1 MIYEPMYNQDME
13 NKGFFFFFPVET
25 RRERQWP
32 AQHCEGHPT
41 VNRSEVSKVTHQRG
55 SRETP
60 SKVKRKQ

>member
-1 MIYEPMYNQDME
+1 MYNQDTE
-13 NKGFFFFFPVET
+13 NKGFFFFPVET

-60 SKVKRKQ
+60 SKVKTKQ